1 MASWPSSQAATSN
14 KITITANEI
23 ATNSFSSIIFFLGLL
38 RFFFVRGMAN
48 SYDAFGVKI
57 ARRFGIIVGE
67 LWKDGDDFATR
78 RVAKAVTPRQGIA
91 ARVVIACQQVVIC
104 LAQVFEQIFVNGYQA
119 SAIALLDVGFDELRQ
134 KCAQGR
140 SR

>member
-48 SYDAFGVKI
+48 AFDAFGVKI
-57 ARRFGIIVGE
+57 ARRSGIIVGE
-67 LWKDGDDFATR
+67 LRKD
-78 RVAKAVTPRQGIA
+78 
-91 ARVVIACQQVVIC
+91 
-104 LAQVFEQIFVNGYQA
+104 
-119 SAIALLDVGFDELRQ
+119 
-134 KCAQGR
+134 
-140 SR
+140 